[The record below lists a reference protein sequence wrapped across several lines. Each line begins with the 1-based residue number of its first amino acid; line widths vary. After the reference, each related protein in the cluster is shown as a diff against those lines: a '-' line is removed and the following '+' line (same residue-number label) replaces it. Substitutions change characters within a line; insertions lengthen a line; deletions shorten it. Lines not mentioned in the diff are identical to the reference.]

1 MMHTYPFCR
10 AAARLIF
17 VALLTAWQPGLVGA
31 AALPAPGPATE
42 DVLACHVTLQAQ
54 AQTVKAV
61 LASIES
67 QVHIR
72 FLYSQQLIGAERRV
86 SVAAVDEPLSDVLQ
100 TLLSPLRIG
109 YEVVSSGIVLAPSA
123 AAVPIPVS
131 GRVVDEQGAGMAG
144 VTVLE
149 QNTTNGTGT
158 DNDGR
163 FSLKVQPGATLVV
176 SAVGY
181 KTQLLVVGERTSFD
195 VRMAPSATD
204 LGDVTVV
211 GSRGLPRTDVERPSP
226 VDVLNAK
233 ELQLTGQTDLGQQVQ
248 FNSPSFNSAKTGV
261 NGVAN
266 YADPASLR
274 GLSPDQV
281 LVLVDGK
288 RRHQFSALNLNVT
301 VGSGTVVTDLNA
313 IPALAIE
320 RIEVLRDGAAAQYG
334 SDAIAGVINLGLNK
348 STGVATVRTQY
359 GITQEGD
366 GAQYL
371 AGANYGVKLGKTTP
385 GYLNVTLQ
393 YQRQEQSNRSDN
405 YVGGIYTP
413 FPALPGVPTATQ
425 IANENT
431 RRTER
436 GNLYPQVGQP
446 FKVGVYG
453 SNKADIY
460 QGFYNLSVPLDA
472 SGWSVYSFG
481 GYSRKDILAYGFFR
495 NAQPA
500 NVNYSPRQPD
510 GYLPELPGRSDDYS
524 VVVGVNR
531 KLAGGWNL
539 DFSYGYGYNYLDLF
553 ANKTANPSMG
563 AASPTD
569 FYVGRSTF
577 GQTTNEL
584 NLSRNFTG
592 LFGTKSFN
600 LAFGTQVRTDQ
611 FILEKGSPES
621 YFVGPLAG
629 SAPAIPATPTSPAV
643 PARTAKATGSSG
655 RPGIAPDDETNATR
669 SNVGVYVDV
678 ESDITERL
686 LLTTALRYENYS
698 DFGSNLSGK
707 FAGRFKVTEGVALRG
722 SVNRGFRAPS
732 LQQIFNSV
740 TTSTV
745 QASEIVQTKQLRN
758 NDARLA
764 PLGVAAPKA
773 ETSWNYSLGV
783 AAKLSDNLLLTL
795 DAYQIDITDRI
806 INSERI
812 IKGTAPGGIRAL
824 QTPAFANVNEIR
836 FFTNAID
843 TRTRG
848 IDLVTT
854 YKTDFNERS
863 RLSMSLALTF
873 NETKISRFG
882 DTPAALQAGTTNRI
896 LLIDTVS
903 IGLIERAQPRQKI
916 LLSATY
922 TYGKFSLTPRATYF
936 GSVTAYEKPANI
948 AAVAATPT
956 TPAVPGRYVKHIS
969 QEFGGK
975 TIFDLAL
982 VYAPAR
988 VVSITLGA
996 NNFTNV
1002 YPDKVDATRF
1012 LSYSNGEI
1020 PYTRNAAQFGFNGA
1034 YYYTNV
1040 TLTF

>member
-1 MMHTYPFCR
+1 MKQFFLFLLVLLAGT
-10 AAARLIF
+10 AAAQN
-17 VALLTAWQPGLVGA
+17 VAVSGRVLSSRGEAIPGATVLEQGTTNGLATNSEGGFTINLSPSATLVFSAVGY
-31 AALPAPGPATE
+31 
-42 DVLACHVTLQAQ
+42 Q
-54 AQTVKAV
+54 AQTVPV
-61 LASIES
+61 N
-67 QVHIR
+67 
-72 FLYSQQLIGAERRV
+72 GRR
-86 SVAAVDEPLSDVLQ
+86 EL
-100 TLLSPLRIG
+100 
-109 YEVVSSGIVLAPSA
+109 EIVL
-123 AAVPIPVS
+123 
-131 GRVVDEQGAGMAG
+131 
-144 VTVLE
+144 
-149 QNTTNGTGT
+149 N
-158 DNDGR
+158 
-163 FSLKVQPGATLVV
+163 V
-176 SAVGY
+176 SA
-181 KTQLLVVGERTSFD
+181 Q
-195 VRMAPSATD
+195 D
-204 LGDVTVV
+204 LNEVTVV

-301 VGSGTVVTDLNA
+301 VGAGTVVTDLNA

-348 STGVATVRTQY
+348 STGVLTAKTQF
-359 GITQEGD
+359 GVTQQGD
-366 GAQYL
+366 GKQYL
-371 AGANYGVKLGKTTP
+371 AGANYGVKLGTANP

-393 YQRQEQSNRSDN
+393 YQRQNQTNRTDN
-405 YVGGIYTP
+405 YVGGIYNTFNAP
-413 FPALPGVPTATQ
+413 GTLPAAPTATQ
-425 IANENT
+425 LANENQK
-431 RRTER
+431 RSER
-436 GNLYPQVGQP
+436 GIYGPVGSP

-453 SNKADIY
+453 SNQADIY
-460 QGFYNLSVPLDA
+460 QGFYNLGVPLGGG
-472 SGWSVYSFG
+472 GWSVYSFG

-495 NAQPA
+495 NAAPA
-500 NVNYSPRQPD
+500 GSNYSPLHPD

-524 VVVGVNR
+524 AVVGVSR
-531 KLAGGWNL
+531 KIAGGWNL
-539 DFSYGYGYNYLDLF
+539 DFSTGYGYNYLDLY
-553 ANKTANPSMG
+553 ANKTANASMG

-569 FYVGRSTF
+569 FYVGRSAF
-577 GQTTNEL
+577 GQSTSEVNV
-584 NLSRNFTG
+584 SRNYAG

-600 LAFGTQVRTDQ
+600 VALGSQ
-611 FILEKGSPES
+611 FRADRFQLQRGSAES
-621 YFVGPLAG
+621 YFAGPLAASANKSPG
-629 SAPAIPATPTSPAV
+629 SN
-643 PARTAKATGSSG
+643 G
-655 RPGIAPDDETNATR
+655 RPGIAPEDETNATR
-669 SNVGVYVDV
+669 TNVGVYVDL
-678 ESDITERL
+678 ESDVTERL

-707 FAGRFKVTEGVALRG
+707 FAGRFKVTEGLSLRG

-732 LQQIFNSV
+732 LQQTFNSV

-745 QASEIVQTKQLRN
+745 QSGAIVQTKQLRN
-758 NDARLA
+758 DDPRLKT
-764 PLGVAAPKA
+764 LGVADPKA
-773 ETSWNYSLGV
+773 ETSWNYSAGV
-783 AAKLSDNLLLTL
+783 AAKASDNLLFTL

-806 INSERI
+806 IDSERL
-812 IKGTAPGGIRAL
+812 IKGSAPGGIRAL
-824 QTPAFANVNEIR
+824 QTPDFAGISEIR

-848 IDLVTT
+848 LDLVTT
-854 YKTDFNERS
+854 YKTDFSERS
-863 RLSMSLALTF
+863 RLSASLALTF

-882 DTPAALQAGTTNRI
+882 DTPAALQAGTTNRV

-903 IGLIERAQPRQKI
+903 IGLIERAQPRQKV

-936 GSVTAYEKPANI
+936 GAVAAYEKPANI

-956 TPAVPGRYVKHIS
+956 TPAIPARYVKHIS
-969 QEFGGK
+969 QEFAGK
-975 TIFDLAL
+975 TLFDLAL
-982 VYAPAR
+982 VYTPAR
-988 VVSITLGA
+988 VLSLTVGA
-996 NNFTNV
+996 NNLTNV
-1002 YPDKVDATRF
+1002 YPDKVDASRF
-1012 LSYSNGEI
+1012 GSYSNGEI

>member
-1 MMHTYPFCR
+1 MLQIYPFCR
-10 AAARLIF
+10 AAARLTF
-17 VALLTAWQPGLVGA
+17 VALLSAWQPGLAGA
-31 AALPAPGPATE
+31 AALPARPVSKAAAE
-42 DVLACHVTLQAQ
+42 DVLTRHVTLQAQ

-61 LASIES
+61 LATIES
-67 QVHIR
+67 QVHIH
-72 FLYSQQLIGAERRV
+72 FIYSQQVIGAERRV
-86 SVAAVDEPLSDVLQ
+86 SVAAADEPLSDVLQ
-100 TLLSPLRIG
+100 TLLVPLRIG
-109 YEVVSSGIVLAPSA
+109 YEVVNSGIVLAPSA
-123 AAVPIPVS
+123 EAPIPVS
-131 GRVVDEQGAGMAG
+131 GRVVDEQGAGMSG

-181 KTQLLVVGERTSFD
+181 KTQQLVVGTRTSFE
-195 VRMAPSATD
+195 VRMVPSATD

-211 GSRGLPRTDVERPSP
+211 GSRGLPRTDVERPMP

-301 VGSGTVVTDLNA
+301 VGAGTVVTDLNA
-313 IPALAIE
+313 IPSLAIE

-348 STGVATVRTQY
+348 STGVGTAKVQY
-359 GITQEGD
+359 GLTKEGD

-371 AGANYGVKLGKTTP
+371 AGANYGVKLGKTNP
-385 GYLNVTLQ
+385 GYLNMTLQ
-393 YQRQEQSNRSDN
+393 YQHQSQSNRADN
-405 YVGGIYTP
+405 YVGGIYNTFNAP
-413 FPALPGVPTATQ
+413 GTLPAAPTAAQ
-425 IANENT
+425 LLNENQK
-431 RRTER
+431 RSE
-436 GNLYPQVGQP
+436 GGIYGPVGTP

-453 SNKADIY
+453 SNQADIY
-460 QGFYNLSVPLDA
+460 QGFYNLGVPLGA
-472 SGWSVYSFG
+472 SKWSLYSFG

-495 NAQPA
+495 NAAPGGA
-500 NVNYSPRQPD
+500 NYSPLHPN

-524 VVVGVNR
+524 AVVGLNR

-539 DFSYGYGYNYLDLF
+539 DFSTGYGYNYLDLF
-553 ANKTANPSMG
+553 ANKTANASMG
-563 AASPTD
+563 ASSPTD
-569 FYVGRSTF
+569 FYVGRSSF
-577 GQTTNEL
+577 GQSTSEVNV
-584 NLSRNFTG
+584 SRNYTG

-600 LAFGTQVRTDQ
+600 IAFGSQFRADQ
-611 FILEKGSPES
+611 FQLNRGSAES
-621 YFVGPLAG
+621 YFAGPLATTSNKSPG
-629 SAPAIPATPTSPAV
+629 SN
-643 PARTAKATGSSG
+643 G

-669 SNVGVYVDV
+669 TNVGVYLDL

-686 LLTTALRYENYS
+686 LLTTAVRYENYS
-698 DFGSNLSGK
+698 DFGSNFSGK
-707 FAGRFKVTEGVALRG
+707 FAGRFKVTEGISLRG

-732 LQQIFNSV
+732 LQQTFNSV

-745 QASEIVQTKQLRN
+745 QSGAIVQTKQLRN
-758 NDARLA
+758 DDARLV

-773 ETSWNYSLGV
+773 ETSWNYSAGV
-783 AAKLSDNLLLTL
+783 AAQLGANLLFTV
-795 DAYQIDITDRI
+795 DAYQIDIKDRI
-806 INSERI
+806 IDSERLLKSN
-812 IKGTAPGGIRAL
+812 IKAL
-824 QTPAFANVNEIR
+824 QTPDFAGISEIR

-848 IDLVTT
+848 VDMVTT
-854 YKTDFNERS
+854 YKTEFSQRS
-863 RLSMSLALTF
+863 RLTASLALTV
-873 NETKISRFG
+873 NETNIVRTS
-882 DTPAALQAGTTNRI
+882 DTPAALQAGTANRI

-922 TYGKFSLTPRATYF
+922 TYGKFSITPRASYF
-936 GSVTAYEKPANI
+936 GAVTAYEKPANI
-948 AAVAATPT
+948 TGANA
-956 TPAVPGRYVKHIS
+956 RYVKHIS

-975 TIFDLAL
+975 TLVDLAL
-982 VYAPAR
+982 VYNPAK
-988 VVSITLGA
+988 VVSITVGG
-996 NNFTNV
+996 NNLFNV
-1002 YPDKVDATRF
+1002 YPDRVDATRF
-1012 LSYSNGEI
+1012 GSYSNGEI

-1040 TLTF
+1040 TFTF